1 MNDTTT
7 HCPGHEPFKSIQPI
21 EVTCKKC
28 GTVNEVFSDEVEK
41 THTCSKC
48 KEILNVKKA
57 TT

>member
-1 MNDTTT
+1 MTSTQ

-41 THTCSKC
+41 SHACQKC
-48 KEILNVKKA
+48 REALDVKGA
-57 TT
+57 MA

>member
-1 MNDTTT
+1 MNTTQ

-41 THTCSKC
+41 THTCRSC
-48 KEILNVKKA
+48 KEVLDVKQA
-57 TT
+57 TS